1 MNSQYDT
8 KAKIEDYLKEN
19 AGWFASQ
26 SVYAPYKHEI
36 CHSYYEKIVA
46 ALAKREGMDYNK
58 AKERVDAVIQNF
70 VHTQAESGKS
80 LDKELSNYADY
91 SYKKHKFSEIVAECF
106 SVNSENQYAGALLD
120 ILGGGLF

>member
-1 MNSQYDT
+1 
-8 KAKIEDYLKEN
+8 
-19 AGWFASQ
+19 
-26 SVYAPYKHEI
+26 
-36 CHSYYEKIVA
+36 
-46 ALAKREGMDYNK
+46 MDYNK